1 MRVILFEK
9 MRGKKM
15 FVTLDK
21 KIAKE
26 FYDCARTT
34 IEYPN
39 DYGSMRS
46 LREDLQELCG
56 LTELEA
62 HNVLINRNV
71 ADYIGKYN
79 GCSEKKENV
88 DRRIYAE
95 DKLGITAYVMI
106 DIPGEYNKFRRIT
119 L

>member
-34 IEYPN
+34 IEYSN

-46 LREDLQELCG
+46 LREDIIK
-56 LTELEA
+56 
-62 HNVLINRNV
+62 VYR
-71 ADYIGKYN
+71 
-79 GCSEKKENV
+79 
-88 DRRIYAE
+88 
-95 DKLGITAYVMI
+95 
-106 DIPGEYNKFRRIT
+106 
-119 L
+119 